1 MDTIEGG
8 AESMTDQKTNGGET
22 VGLGAYGFQR
32 WANRISAKNF
42 AYLLLIPA
50 VIIVVVL
57 GIFPVAYSLGLSLFK
72 YKLNTPHPARFV
84 GLSNYAK
91 LLTNIEFWDSI
102 VKTLYFTVAVVGL
115 TTLVAMLVALLLNQD
130 IRGKTFLIAMLLI
143 PWAVPKVVNGLI
155 WRWIYDGNYG
165 ILNAI
170 ALKLGLIDKYQWWF
184 VRSPITALNLV
195 VIVEVWKR
203 VPFSA
208 ILLLA
213 TLQNIPPHLYRAAKI
228 DGANVWQRFR
238 FVTFPGLKYM
248 LMVVLI
254 LSTTWT
260 LKTFDTIYV
269 LTKGGPGTNTMV
281 AYYYVYRESFEYLNM
296 GLGSAGA
303 YILTLLAL
311 LLAVF
316 YFRLLR
322 SK

>member
-1 MDTIEGG
+1 MPKDRDRGNVDSN
-8 AESMTDQKTNGGET
+8 APMLNAS
-22 VGLGAYGFQR
+22 ASSFQN
-32 WANRISAKNF
+32 WASRISTTKF
-42 AYLLLIPA
+42 ALLLLIPA
-50 VIIVVVL
+50 IIVIVVL
-57 GIFPVAYSLGLSLFK
+57 GVFPVLYSLGLSLFK
-72 YKLNTPHPARFV
+72 YKLNTPHPPRFI
-84 GLSNYAK
+84 GLANYGK

-102 VKTLYFTVAVVGL
+102 AKTLYFTVAVVGL
-115 TTLVAMLVALLLNQD
+115 TTLVAVLVALLLNQD
-130 IRGKTFLIAMLLI
+130 IKGKTFYIAMLLI
-143 PWAVPKVVNGLI
+143 PWAIPKVVNGLI

-170 ALKLGLIDKYQWWF
+170 ALKLGLIDQYQWWF
-184 VRSPITALNLV
+184 VRSPITALTLV

-213 TLQNIPPHLYRAAKI
+213 TLQNIPPYLYKAATI
-228 DGANVWQRFR
+228 DGANSWQRFR

-311 LLAVF
+311 LLAVV
-316 YFRLLR
+316 YFKLLR
-322 SK
+322 SKK